1 MEWNT
6 KKKKKEREE
15 EKRNEKVPTIF
26 EPVTGQYPRRLR
38 VELVFNS
45 ESFVREAIFLG

>member
-1 MEWNT
+1 MEQ
-6 KKKKKEREE
+6 REGYE
-15 EKRNEKVPTIF
+15 GEKRNRGAGHNF
-26 EPVTGQYPRRLR
+26 RTGSGSIPRRLR